1 MGVTTANMMQ
11 KQAGINTTI
20 FLDVNGVFIATKN
33 PGPTVIGANSALK
46 EFIANGGTVYACPHC
61 LDVNGIPQTNL
72 IDGVK
77 VVQNEVVEMVCPFC
91 SKSLLSEDNCEICG
105 ATTTLFGVS
114 EGFLKICNR
123 RGCKMHLRFLL
134 TGE

>member
-1 MGVTTANMMQ
+1 MVKWIKFESGQ
-11 KQAGINTTI
+11 EIY
-20 FLDVNGVFIATKN
+20 
-33 PGPTVIGANSALK
+33 TVECPKCKKVLNNQEDEKEIIVDMLSEGGSGRLHLSAIWGDFSHLI
-46 EFIANGGTVYACPHC
+46 EGSTVA
-61 LDVNGIPQTNL
+61 
-72 IDGVK
+72 K
-77 VVQNEVVEMVCPFC
+77 NEVIEMVCPFC
-91 SKSLLSEDNCEICG
+91 NKSLLSEDNCEICG